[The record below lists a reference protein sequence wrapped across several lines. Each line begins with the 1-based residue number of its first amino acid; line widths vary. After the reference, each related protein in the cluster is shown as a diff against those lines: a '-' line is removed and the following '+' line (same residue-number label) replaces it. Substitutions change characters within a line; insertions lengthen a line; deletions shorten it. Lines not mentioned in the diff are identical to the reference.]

1 MIVQYILLGALILYG
16 GCVTGALI
24 AAERQRLAER
34 RQLQRGS
41 QAIAHDAYQ
50 AGVED
55 GREEVIWQLVD
66 VLEVSTVG
74 PLDRETCHRDLATAL
89 NRKEENH
96 NAECGSHPGASGC

>member
-24 AAERQRLAER
+24 VAER

-66 VLEVSTVG
+66 VLEVSTAG